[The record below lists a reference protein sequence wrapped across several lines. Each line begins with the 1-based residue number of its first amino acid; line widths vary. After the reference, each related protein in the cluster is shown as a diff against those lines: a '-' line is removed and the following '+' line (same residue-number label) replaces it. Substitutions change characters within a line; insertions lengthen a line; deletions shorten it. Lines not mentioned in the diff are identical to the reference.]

1 MTQFIA
7 SGKKEKTFEGKAKNE
22 NPKRGSYT

>member
-7 SGKKEKTFEGKAKNE
+7 SGKKEKTFEGKAKKE
-22 NPKRGSYT
+22 KPKSGSYT